1 MSLAVQAVQV
11 AQAPVTAAVT
21 AAVTVVQV
29 ASAAQQPNR
38 SQTEMQP
45 VAQVVLAVQQPVAV
59 ATVES
64 PAPVAQR

>member
-21 AAVTVVQV
+21 VVQV
-29 ASAAQQPNR
+29 ASVAQQPNR

-45 VAQVVLAVQQPVAV
+45 VVQVALVAQQPVAV
-59 ATVES
+59 ATAES
-64 PAPVAQR
+64 LVPVVQRLLPE

>member
-21 AAVTVVQV
+21 VVQV
-29 ASAAQQPNR
+29 ASVVPQPNR
-38 SQTEMQP
+38 SQTEMQV

>member
-1 MSLAVQAVQV
+1 MLLVALVALV
-11 AQAPVTAAVT
+11 AQALAP

-29 ASAAQQPNR
+29 ASVAQQPNR

-45 VAQVVLAVQQPVAV
+45 VEPEVLVAQQPVAV
-59 ATVES
+59 ATAES

>member
-11 AQAPVTAAVT
+11 AQALAP

-29 ASAAQQPNR
+29 ASVAQQPNR

-45 VAQVVLAVQQPVAV
+45 VEPEVLVAQQPVAV
-59 ATVES
+59 ATAES